1 MEKLFYSILTY
12 SFLLIP
18 LFLLVR
24 KCKLSGI
31 IVVLFIY
38 GITFFLLNNYY
49 YDFPKKYRQL
59 IQAVYTFLEY
69 LTFSFII
76 WEGLKNKFFRKLIAV
91 LCVLFLIFIICF
103 NLLSGVNRIDSIP
116 VGVESILIF
125 IYSFFY
131 FRQFFTSPG
140 LISFKS
146 PGFLIIVGILIYLG
160 GTFFF
165 NIFANYLSVS
175 EMHQYWWLTYIP
187 EIIKNILFT
196 VAIFKIMPHVKKNVR
211 VYTNKALS

>member
-18 LFLLVR
+18 LFLLIR
-24 KCKLSGI
+24 KCKPSTI

-38 GITFFLLNNYY
+38 GVTFFSLNNYY
-49 YDFPKKYRQL
+49 YDFPKKSRQL
-59 IQAVYTFLEY
+59 IQAIYTFLEY

-76 WEGLKNKFFRKLIAV
+76 WEGLKNKFAKKFIAV
-91 LCVLFLIFIICF
+91 LSILFLVFIICY
-103 NLLSGVNRIDSIP
+103 NLLSGANRIDSIP

-140 LISFKS
+140 TISFKS

-165 NIFANYLSVS
+165 NIFANYLSIA
-175 EMHQYWWLTYIP
+175 EMHEYWWLTFIP
-187 EIIKNILFT
+187 EIIKNILFAI
-196 VAIFKIMPHVKKNVR
+196 AIFKITPNVKKNVR